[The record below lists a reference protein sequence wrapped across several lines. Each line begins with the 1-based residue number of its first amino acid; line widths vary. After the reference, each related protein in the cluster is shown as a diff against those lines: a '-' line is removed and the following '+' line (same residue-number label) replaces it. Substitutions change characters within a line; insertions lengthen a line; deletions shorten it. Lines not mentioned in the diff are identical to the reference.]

1 MTYHLS
7 SRVALAVAIL
17 SVLTS
22 PPASAQT
29 QSATATSHPF
39 APHVTEASHRFGL
52 PEAWIWAVMRI
63 ESGGDPR
70 AVSRAGAMG
79 AMQVMPATWTAL
91 RAQLGLG
98 ADAFDA
104 RDNILAG
111 TAYLRAMYDRFG
123 SVTAMLAAYNA
134 GPGRYEDHAL
144 RGRSLPAETVAYL
157 ARLLPLIGMSQTT
170 PTIVAAPSWRNAV
183 LFASRAGDT
192 ATSLPSVDPTRQA
205 GSAAAL
211 GTPAVSSSDGLF
223 IRTSTQVTR

>member
-1 MTYHLS
+1 MTHRS
-7 SRVALAVAIL
+7 SKRVVLAVAIL
-17 SVLTS
+17 SVLSS
-22 PPASAQT
+22 PSASAQT

-39 APHVTEASHRFGL
+39 APHVAEASRRFGL

-70 AVSRAGAMG
+70 AISRAGAMG

-91 RAQLGLG
+91 RARLGLG

-111 TAYLRAMYDRFG
+111 AAYLRAMYDRFG

-144 RGRSLPAETVAYL
+144 RGRPLPAETVAYL
-157 ARLLPLIGMSQTT
+157 ARLLPLIGMAEAA
-170 PTIVAAPSWRNAV
+170 PMIVAAPSWRNAA
-183 LFASRAGDT
+183 LFAARAGDT
-192 ATSLPSVDPTRQA
+192 TKDVPPVGPTRSI
-205 GSAAAL
+205 GSTAPPEIP
-211 GTPAVSSSDGLF
+211 PARPPSGLF
-223 IRTSTQVTR
+223 IRTGTQVSR

>member
-1 MTYHLS
+1 MTHRS
-7 SRVALAVAIL
+7 SARFALAVAIL
-17 SVLTS
+17 AALSS

-29 QSATATSHPF
+29 QSVAATSHPF
-39 APHVTEASHRFGL
+39 APHVTEASRRFGL
-52 PEAWIWAVMRI
+52 PEAWIWAVMRV

-91 RAQLGLG
+91 RARLGLG

-111 TAYLRAMYDRFG
+111 AAYLRAMYDRFG

-144 RGRSLPAETVAYL
+144 RGRPLPAETVAYL
-157 ARLLPLIGMSQTT
+157 ARLLPLIGMPETA
-170 PTIVAAPSWRNAV
+170 PPIVAAPSWRDAV
-183 LFASRAGDT
+183 LFAVRAGDR
-192 ATSLPSVDPTRQA
+192 ATSVPSADPTRRNHP
-205 GSAAAL
+205 AAAL
-211 GTPAVSSSDGLF
+211 GAPAVPLSDGLF
-223 IRTSTQVTR
+223 IRTSTQVSR